1 MKRKKILIFITL
13 ILIVLISSLS
23 IKNVLAVNIN
33 KINKV
38 AVKYVPA
45 TKKELQA
52 LVDNYDIS
60 LADIDVS
67 KITDMSYLFE
77 ENNRDYS
84 GIESWD
90 VGCIQC
96 RKYGRYV
103 L

>member
-38 AVKYVPA
+38 AGKYVPA

-67 KITDMSYLFE
+67 KITDMSYVNKIFIKLLM
-77 ENNRDYS
+77 
-84 GIESWD
+84 
-90 VGCIQC
+90 V
-96 RKYGRYV
+96 
-103 L
+103 

>member
-13 ILIVLISSLS
+13 IFIVLISSLS

-38 AVKYVPA
+38 AGKYVPV

-52 LVDNYDIS
+52 LVDNYNIS

-67 KITDMSYLFE
+67 KITDMSYLNKIF
-77 ENNRDYS
+77 
-84 GIESWD
+84 IKLLM
-90 VGCIQC
+90 I
-96 RKYGRYV
+96 
-103 L
+103 

>member
-13 ILIVLISSLS
+13 
-23 IKNVLAVNIN
+23 NIN

-38 AVKYVPA
+38 AGKYVPA

-67 KITDMSYLFE
+67 KITDMSYVNKIFIKLLM
-77 ENNRDYS
+77 
-84 GIESWD
+84 
-90 VGCIQC
+90 V
-96 RKYGRYV
+96 
-103 L
+103 

>member
-23 IKNVLAVNIN
+23 IKKVLAVNIN

-38 AVKYVPA
+38 AGKYVPA

-60 LADIDVS
+60 IADINVS
-67 KITDMSYLFE
+67 KITDMSYVNKIFIKLLM
-77 ENNRDYS
+77 
-84 GIESWD
+84 
-90 VGCIQC
+90 V
-96 RKYGRYV
+96 
-103 L
+103 

>member
-13 ILIVLISSLS
+13 IFIVLISSLS

-38 AVKYVPA
+38 AGKYVPA

-67 KITDMSYLFE
+67 KITDMSYLNKIF
-77 ENNRDYS
+77 
-84 GIESWD
+84 IKMLM
-90 VGCIQC
+90 V
-96 RKYGRYV
+96 
-103 L
+103 

>member
-23 IKNVLAVNIN
+23 IKKVLAVNIN

-38 AVKYVPA
+38 AGKYVPV

-67 KITDMSYLFE
+67 KITDMSYVNKIFIKLLM
-77 ENNRDYS
+77 
-84 GIESWD
+84 
-90 VGCIQC
+90 V
-96 RKYGRYV
+96 
-103 L
+103 